1 MVHSFVGLKA
11 THHGWPEARIMS
23 RIIANLRAKGGN
35 LTLGIFVVFSPLSSS
50 IFLASARWCWQY
62 SKNPTSGFLP
72 LSPELF
78 LAVGGSDFSWC
89 SSSAFLFLRGTSM
102 LQGAPS
108 RHASSPSPRW
118 TTAFAGDRSRVGHCC
133 RENQPP
139 STARFS
145 SRLRLPSCEKSL
157 HQSLPALRFPLH
169 CLARART

>member
-1 MVHSFVGLKA
+1 MHSLVGLEAAGQKLFGPEWVDC
-11 THHGWPEARIMS
+11 TRKEAR
-23 RIIANLRAKGGN
+23 GGN
-35 LTLGIFVVFSPLSSS
+35 LTLAIFVVFRPLLSS
-50 IFLASARWCWQY
+50 IFAVSARWCWQY
-62 SKNPTSGFLP
+62 RKNPMTGFLP
-72 LSPELF
+72 PTSPELF
-78 LAVGGSDFSWC
+78 LSVGGSISSC
-89 SSSAFLFLRGTSM
+89 SSSAFLFLRGISM

-139 STARFS
+139 SAAGFS